1 MEFELNKK
9 YQLKHDKVDHF
20 IDLDSTNK
28 SLVSLLD
35 LEMPFTV
42 LSLDN
47 GSVDKLKTFGGEVFD
62 YNDCDL
68 CNLIGESEAMFF
80 EEVKD
85 NHIRANK
92 VILVMS
98 TDTVSRSSGIVNKE
112 MVADMVKEF
121 LSDNPDGKVEIF
133 ELTKTAQVECNI
145 VYK

>member
-9 YQLKHDKVDHF
+9 YQLKHDKVDHY
-20 IDLDSTNK
+20 IDHDSLNK
-28 SLVSLLD
+28 GLLEFLD
-35 LEMPFTV
+35 LQSPFTV
-42 LSLDN
+42 LSLDD
-47 GSVDKLKTFGGEVFD
+47 GSVDKLKTFSGEVFD
-62 YNDCDL
+62 YNDYNV
-68 CNLIGESEAMFF
+68 CNLIDESEAKFF

-85 NHIRANK
+85 DHIRANK